1 MSCEIARATWARV
14 CLCLCPSPANDD
26 PCDSRPQAQ
35 AYAENS
41 PHGAITTTPCACS
54 SLADQ
59 EAVLSRKHANPLV
72 ICDLPTY
79 PARFPM
85 ARLSPTPM
93 CASQPSA
100 CESRPLE
107 LSVIPRSHSDKL
119 CEHVTSTRAGQP
131 SSNPAHH
138 ACTCTPTT
146 RRSETF
152 PIAGRT
158 KEFSAN
164 AARGPPHR
172 CASTPDTALT
182 HGRCNCAAQQPTRT
196 PSLRALSPGDSA

>member
-1 MSCEIARATWARV
+1 MSCEIARATRARV
-14 CLCLCPSPANDD
+14 CLCLSPANDD
-26 PCDSRPQAQ
+26 PCDSRPQAH

-93 CASQPSA
+93 CTSQPSA

-107 LSVIPRSHSDKL
+107 LSVILRSHSDKL
-119 CEHVTSTRAGQP
+119 CEHVTSARAGQP

-138 ACTCTPTT
+138 ACTCT
-146 RRSETF
+146 REQQGVLKRFRS
-152 PIAGRT
+152 R
-158 KEFSAN
+158 
-164 AARGPPHR
+164 
-172 CASTPDTALT
+172 D
-182 HGRCNCAAQQPTRT
+182 AQRNSPRT
-196 PSLRALSPGDSA
+196 PHGVLFTGAPAHLILP